1 MIDLI
6 QKRLSEY
13 KVAGPLEEEN
23 ALKEIIQEIM
33 LFSLWQ
39 ADFFEVAAFQ
49 GGTSLRIL
57 HKLPRFSED
66 MDFILL
72 TPDSAFSWKPYLE
85 KLTETCKQFGIQ
97 PEALDKARMDQR
109 IKKAIVKDTSIANQL
124 TMRFMDDLNGRK
136 LTLKLEID
144 CNPPTGSDFDYSYLD
159 FPVDF
164 EVCHQDV
171 SSNFALKI
179 HAILCRKYLKGRD
192 WYDFSW
198 YIAQGVRPNL
208 LLLENA
214 LIQYGPWQE
223 ENLNIDQNWLVKTL
237 GKKINSITWKTAAD
251 DVERFMKPVERK
263 SLSLWSKRFFM
274 AKLKTLYGINN

>member
-57 HKLPRFSED
+57 HKLPRFSKD

-237 GKKINSITWKTAAD
+237 GEKINSITWKTTAD